1 MTLEN
6 DTYKFNLIEY
16 ISKYSFENDL
26 FDMITVMDIMEN
38 GYLKDKHFK
47 ILNSSTKL
55 YYYMY
60 NLQLSQI
67 EPFKN
72 GLITI

>member
-16 ISKYSFENDL
+16 INEYVFKHNLLDL
-26 FDMITVMDIMEN
+26 ITLMDITS
-38 GYLKDKHFK
+38 DKYKTFK
-47 ILNSSTKL
+47 ILNSSNKL

>member
-1 MTLEN
+1 
-6 DTYKFNLIEY
+6 
-16 ISKYSFENDL
+16 
-26 FDMITVMDIMEN
+26 MDIMEN